1 MVRRQ
6 TMASLYTA
14 FSEIKTEREFDDFLR
29 DLCTPAE
36 IAALSERWNIARE
49 LSQKQLS
56 QQAVAKKLNVSV
68 ATVSR
73 VARFLNDEPFGG
85 YRLILSR
92 IYHA

>member
-1 MVRRQ
+1 VVRRQ